1 MDSINH
7 KGETMKKTYLV
18 TYQYN
23 YGDPRT
29 TKVKAESAYAAAK
42 VVEKRNML
50 NYVLDVQK
58 IG

>member
-1 MDSINH
+1 
-7 KGETMKKTYLV
+7 MKKTYLV

-29 TKVKAESAYAAAK
+29 TKVKATSVYEAAK
-42 VVEKRNML
+42 IVERRNIL

-58 IG
+58 IGW